1 MIKCT
6 KKGGNNMKKQTICP
20 ICNNKLSFLKS
31 TIKDGVKVCAI
42 HTVSAGL
49 ILNADV
55 EQATVEEIKERL
67 NTIETKQKT
76 ETEKLVSFKATK
88 EIGAVKFNAIEKQML
103 IQNNFKNSYINY
115 KDIISFELIEDD
127 KTVSSGGLSRA
138 LVGGVLFGGA
148 GAIVGAV
155 TAGKKKK
162 YCEKLLIK
170 MTINDMND
178 PVLYIPLITNKT
190 KIDSDEYKKAY
201 NEAQELLSTFQ
212 IICN

>member
-1 MIKCT
+1 
-6 KKGGNNMKKQTICP
+6 MKKQTICP